1 MKAALK
7 ILGLIFIIAFT
18 MPSCEAGKE
27 WPIEPDD
34 MNPSF
39 RPGDF
44 YELYHNIRPTKPI
57 RFPDTMRISSAHPK
71 VYNPPHDS
79 TPEIPQDSIP
89 QEQAHGTAV
98 SE

>member
-18 MPSCEAGKE
+18 MPSCEADKGSMKPE
-27 WPIEPDD
+27 D
-34 MNPSF
+34 MNPPF
-39 RPGDF
+39 RPEDF
-44 YELYHNIRPTKPI
+44 YELHQNIRPTKPI
-57 RFPDTMRISSAHPK
+57 RIPDTMRISSAHPK

-89 QEQAHGTAV
+89 QEN
-98 SE
+98 EE

>member
-18 MPSCEAGKE
+18 MHSCEAKYNPAG
-27 WPIEPDD
+27 PDD
-34 MNPSF
+34 MTPPF
-39 RPGDF
+39 RPEDV
-44 YELYHNIRPTKPI
+44 YELHHNIRPTKPI
-57 RFPDTMRISSAHPK
+57 RIPDTMRISSAHPK

-89 QEQAHGTAV
+89 QEN
-98 SE
+98 EE